1 MSRRAIGVVL
11 APFLLAACNGSP
23 EPAIPGLDPSQEVEV
38 VEVEPDPGDDSFVWV
53 QAVQVEDLP
62 TVNVGHPTADF
73 LEDAAREPPD
83 PELYL
88 CVSSG
93 GSPECDG
100 ENPGGG
106 TLIGMTFGRPDVMA
120 WSWLFVPDDAAA
132 VRFTDQDG
140 ATSWQRPF
148 ERTVIFPDTVEDP
161 DGRCLCRLDAIGEDG
176 DVISSVDVDSSTYID
191 D

>member
-1 MSRRAIGVVL
+1 MRLVVAL
-11 APFLLAACNGSP
+11 FLLAACSGSS
-23 EPAIPGLDPSQEVEV
+23 EPAIPGLDPSEEVEV
-38 VEVEPDPGDDSFVWV
+38 VEVEPEPSDDSFVWS
-53 QAVQVEDLP
+53 QAVQIENLPAVSVGQP
-62 TVNVGHPTADF
+62 TVDF

-88 CVSSG
+88 CLHTG
-93 GSPECDG
+93 GSPTCDG
-100 ENPGGG
+100 ENPGVG

-132 VRFTDQDG
+132 VRFIDQDG

-161 DGRCLCRLDAIGEDG
+161 DGRCPCRLDAIDEDG
-176 DVISSVDVDSSTYID
+176 GVIISVDVDASSYID